1 MSKTLIEDLKEYA
14 DSIDS
19 DINTINNF
27 DVACCDARELEVL
40 QNVFDQL
47 VKMCAKHERERK
59 DK

>member
-1 MSKTLIEDLKEYA
+1 MSKTLLEDLEEYA

-47 VKMCAKHERERK
+47 VRMRKNHERERK
-59 DK
+59 EQ